1 MRHIALFALSFLLLG
16 PQAHA
21 GITIHFKGSASD
33 GQAFL
38 LLGPQ
43 AHAGITIHFKG
54 SASDGQAVERIA
66 EKACAL
72 AKSNQWS
79 CEQLSGEDI
88 RKADGITAKFIVEN
102 EKSPDLAGAK
112 GVVIR
117 PHEMS
122 EPLYLVFGTSGRI
135 QNFVKTQFAGAEIHI
150 KVVELLEQLK
160 PFFTSLEFEDEGGYA
175 QTKDKQRLA
184 REMEGVDVM
193 IAKIKRDRP
202 DAQGPVKRP
211 DGRILDLVSKK

>member
-1 MRHIALFALSFLLLG
+1 MPYAALVALTFFLLAQ
-16 PQAHA
+16 QAHP

-33 GQAFL
+33 E
-38 LLGPQ
+38 
-43 AHAGITIHFKG
+43 
-54 SASDGQAVERIA
+54 QAVNRIA

-72 AKSNQWS
+72 AASNQWS

-88 RKADGITAKFIVEN
+88 RKADGITAKLIAEN
-102 EKSPDLAGAK
+102 EKSPDLVGAK

-117 PHEMS
+117 SHEMA
-122 EPLYLVFGTSGRI
+122 EPLYLVFGASGRI
-135 QNFVKTQFAGAEIHI
+135 QNFVKTQFAGVDTHI
-150 KVVELLEQLK
+150 KIVELLEQVRPL
-160 PFFTSLEFEDEGGYA
+160 FTSLELVDEGGYA
-175 QTKDKQRLA
+175 QTKDRQHLA

-211 DGRILDLVSKK
+211 HGRILDLVIKK